1 MIKGIIFD
9 YGNVIARFDHMIF
22 FRRLLPYSALRSDE
36 ILAEAGRASN
46 LIIDYETGRIT
57 SDEFSAQVVARLKL
71 SMPMHK
77 FKESFVR
84 IFERNPATLQL
95 IRRLKPHFKLGLLSN
110 TNQWHFETEMQT
122 LEEFPLFDA
131 VTLSFEVGAMKPAEI
146 LYRDI
151 LAKMNMQPPDCV
163 YIDDIAE
170 YVDFATALGFNAIHY
185 TSHAS
190 LVDSLK
196 RLGISV

>member
-1 MIKGIIFD
+1 MVKGIIFD

-22 FRRLLPYSALRSDE
+22 FRRLLPHTALTSED
-36 ILAEAGRASN
+36 ILAEAKRASH

-57 SDEFSAQVVARLKL
+57 SDEFSAQVTARLKL
-71 SMPMHK
+71 SMPMPQ

-95 IRRLKPHFKLGLLSN
+95 IRSLKPHFKLGLLSN
-110 TNQWHFETEMQT
+110 TNTWHFETEMQT

-151 LAKMNMQPPDCV
+151 LAKLDMRPYDCV
-163 YIDDIAE
+163 YIDDMAE
-170 YVDFATALGFNAIHY
+170 YVESAAALGFNAIQY
-185 TSHAS
+185 TSHAT
-190 LVDSLK
+190 LVDALK
-196 RLGISV
+196 TLGVSV